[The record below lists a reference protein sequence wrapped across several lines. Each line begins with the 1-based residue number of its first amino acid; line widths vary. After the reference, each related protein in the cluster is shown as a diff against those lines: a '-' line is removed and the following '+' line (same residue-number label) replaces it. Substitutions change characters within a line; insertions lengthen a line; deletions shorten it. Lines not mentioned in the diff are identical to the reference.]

1 MLVFL
6 PILAMLSKKNKK
18 KKKERK
24 DLKVRMFVLADVLSQ
39 GY

>member
-6 PILAMLSKKNKK
+6 PILAMLSKKR
-18 KKKERK
+18 KKEKK